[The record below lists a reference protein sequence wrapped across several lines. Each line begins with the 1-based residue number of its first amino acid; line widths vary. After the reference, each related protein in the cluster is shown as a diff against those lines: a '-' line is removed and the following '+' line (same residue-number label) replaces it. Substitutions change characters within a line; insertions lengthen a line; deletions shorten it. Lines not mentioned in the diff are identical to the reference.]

1 MSNHQPTYRRTSFHL
16 NTAQFHQ
23 KTQTQRTLQGTEG
36 TWSPRKMDDFFENFQ
51 TEYVEL
57 SSESI
62 SHFVLD
68 LQVFLPICD
77 STQVIQQKYSV
88 SSCFSRQDSRQ
99 EGKLSNVCI
108 RISQPRRVQSCK
120 GSLKLRCQGY
130 IWQSV

>member
-36 TWSPRKMDDFFENFQ
+36 TWSPRKMDDFLKISKQNI
-51 TEYVEL
+51 L
-57 SSESI
+57 SCL
-62 SHFVLD
+62 HFVLD